1 MHPVGF
7 EPTPPKRIELES
19 IALDHSATD
28 ACISAGICSTSAG
41 KIFIFVATAVSKPP
55 ARFELAT
62 FCLRNRCTNHCAM
75 VAILLQRDITSR
87 VPYHMSASTAHQL
100 QRYVFRR
107 RRRTESPY
115 HFSRF
120 NYFIGIYIQSLLLK
134 LTSRICFGGGSVVC
148 IAGVAA
154 STSHQPSQ
162 DDSRRSLHPEFASAA
177 ASLHPHRTNRRNFHP
192 EVSHFRGCGISIH
205 RAPVESVMFVGLG
218 VIYDTYASDVMQYTV
233 ISK

>member
-75 VAILLQRDITSR
+75 VASLLQRDIT
-87 VPYHMSASTAHQL
+87 STAHQL
-100 QRYVFRR
+100 QRYIFRR
-107 RRRTESPY
+107 PRRTESPY

-162 DDSRRSLHPEFASAA
+162 DDSRRSLHPE
-177 ASLHPHRTNRRNFHP
+177 
-192 EVSHFRGCGISIH
+192 VSHFRGCGDPWRTS
-205 RAPVESVMFVGLG
+205 
-218 VIYDTYASDVMQYTV
+218 
-233 ISK
+233 